1 MELPGSTDAPVV
13 ASSPLLSIHD
23 MVNRRTASGAPIAPH
38 EAVTPAEALRAYTI
52 GSAHAA
58 HAVHEEHSKGTL
70 ARGMLAD
77 FTVLSDDLLSV
88 VPERI
93 AELSVGATV
102 VGGQVLHDGGAV
114 KIS

>member
-52 GSAHAA
+52 GSA